1 MSENYTI
8 SWQDLRENVS
18 IKRVVEDFGETVN
31 RNGAKI
37 IRNKCKCPAHND
49 QNPSAYL
56 YPKDNSWYCFA
67 CNTGGSCIDFVRYA
81 KGVEAKEAAII
92 LGETYGT
99 GLVRK
104 RDSEEQEEYLPTIDN
119 KVLKAI
125 GLKVNPYIFPVAVE
139 KGQEKR
145 RLSKDEATRY
155 IVDSCCKAL
164 QREITRRDKIIELF
178 PENAKQI
185 REASASLIHE
195 FTKIP
200 LILDDVLKNGK
211 IRPDQITITEEML
224 RKDSALVDIPTDIL
238 DKLGF
243 QDNPFTLADMFDNQM
258 DVIASMVE
266 EHIDKYLDKLD
277 AGIDQV
283 NRLYQADSN
292 LINSMTETARKEGQE
307 LRQFADFMNNK
318 IVEWKKGV
326 SNDSREMEG

>member
-92 LGETYGT
+92 LGETYGV
-99 GLVRK
+99 GIVRK
-104 RDSEEQEEYLPTIDN
+104 QDSEEQEEYLPTIDN

-155 IVDSCCKAL
+155 IIDSCCKAL
-164 QREITRRDKIIELF
+164 QREITRRDRIIALF
-178 PENAKQI
+178 PENAEQI
-185 REASASLIHE
+185 KEASEPLIHE

-200 LILDDVLKNGK
+200 FILDDVLKTGK
-211 IRPDQITITEEML
+211 IRPDQITITEDAL
-224 RKDSALVDIPTDIL
+224 QSKNILVDIPVDIL
-238 DKLGF
+238 NKIGLKE
-243 QDNPFTLADMFDNQM
+243 NPFESAEMFDNQM
-258 DVIASMVE
+258 DVIASIVD
-266 EHIDKYLDKLD
+266 EHINKYLDMLD

-283 NRLYQADSN
+283 ERLYRATPH
-292 LINSMTETARKEGQE
+292 LIGSMTETARKEGQE

-318 IVEWKKGV
+318 IVEWKRGV
-326 SNDSREMEG
+326 SNDNREMEG